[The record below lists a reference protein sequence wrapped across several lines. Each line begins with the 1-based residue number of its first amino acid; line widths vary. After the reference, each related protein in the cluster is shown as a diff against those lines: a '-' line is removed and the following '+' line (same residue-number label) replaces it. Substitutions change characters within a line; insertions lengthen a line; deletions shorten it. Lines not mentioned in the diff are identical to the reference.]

1 MKSQLTRIALIGIVL
16 ILMGCSNTTPELPG
30 DINIKIIDITDNRQ
44 NTKLNPPILT
54 DPDPG
59 PTTLPT
65 PIQKFYD
72 DWSTRYNS
80 NLSPSQHAYCL
91 SHSNKKSFT
100 EIEDWIFL
108 VNTAPE
114 RINDK
119 IYGVLETK
127 CSAILTLF
135 SSDLMANQLDKGSA
149 IIASGEF
156 SGNILELTKYLKI
169 D

>member
-16 ILMGCSNTTPELPG
+16 ILMGCSNQFEMPG
-30 DINIKIIDITDNRQ
+30 DIKIVDITDTEPN
-44 NTKLNPPILT
+44 KHPPIT
-54 DPDPG
+54 RIPNVP
-59 PTTLPT
+59 PTPHLPF

-72 DWSTRYNS
+72 DWSRRYNS

-100 EIEDWIFL
+100 EIKDWIFL
-108 VNTAPE
+108 VNEAPS
-114 RINDK
+114 IVNGK

-149 IIASGEF
+149 IIASGKF
-156 SGNILELTKYLKI
+156 NGNILELTKYLKI

>member
-1 MKSQLTRIALIGIVL
+1 MRTKLTHIALIGIVMIL
-16 ILMGCSNTTPELPG
+16 IGCSNAAPELPG
-30 DINIKIIDITDNRQ
+30 DIEIVDIIDTEANI
-44 NTKLNPPILT
+44 NPPIT
-54 DPDPG
+54 SITRDAEPIP
-59 PTTLPT
+59 LPT

-72 DWSTRYNS
+72 DWSTRYDS

-100 EIEDWIFL
+100 EIKDWIFL
-108 VNTAPE
+108 VNEEPSIVNGKT
-114 RINDK
+114 
-119 IYGVLETK
+119 YGVLETK

-135 SSDLMANQLDKGSA
+135 HNDLMAEKLNKGSA

-156 SGNILELTKYLKI
+156 SDNILELSKYLKI